1 MSSSFNKVI
10 LMGNLTRDPEVKT
23 LQSGTAVANFG
34 LAVNEQ
40 YRTKNGDKK
49 ENTTFVDI
57 EVWRRQAENCG
68 EYLSKG
74 SAVLIDGKL
83 KLDQWQ
89 NSEGQKRSKHKVT
102 AMSVQFLPKGEKR
115 QPKDDEGGEYTV
127 KTPEVRS
134 KDDDKESPF

>member
-1 MSSSFNKVI
+1 MPSYNRVI
-10 LMGNLTRDPEVKT
+10 LVGHLTRDPEIKT
-23 LQSGTAVANFG
+23 LESGTTVANFG
-34 LAVNEQ
+34 LAVNEH
-40 YRTKNGDKK
+40 YRDKNGDKK
-49 ENTTFVDI
+49 ESTTFVDI

-89 NSEGQKRSKHKVT
+89 NSEGQKRSKLKVT

-115 QPKDDEGGEYTV
+115 QPKDDEGGEYET
-127 KTPEVRS
+127 KTPEVQS
-134 KDDDKESPF
+134 DDDDDMAF